1 MKDSTRI
8 RPRDWLLLVVL
19 MAVGV
24 ALGRVQNA
32 ARSRGEADGLTSLI
46 QTFVDAPASAVR
58 TAVEGVDDFWQ
69 GLVRA
74 PSLTRENRE
83 LRAKL
88 AAAELYQENL
98 DALQGKIS
106 RLYRMLDLPETAG
119 RKRVVGRVTAYWP
132 HENRLTVSVG
142 KRQGVRTNLAV
153 VNQDGLVGV
162 VQTVE
167 EDRCQVL
174 LVTSPSQTV
183 GAVAL
188 RDPPQPGLLKGQTP
202 TRLLLEFVDTQSPLE
217 IGDKVVTSGKSETI
231 PGGIPIGRIIK
242 IEHDADFGSR
252 RAQVFPNVKVG
263 EVTEVYIVL

>member
-1 MKDSTRI
+1 MKESTKLA
-8 RPRDWLLLVVL
+8 PRDWLLLAVL
-19 MAVGV
+19 MVVGV
-24 ALGRVQNA
+24 ALGRFQNA
-32 ARSRGEADGLTSLI
+32 ARTRGEADAVTSLV
-46 QTFVDAPASAVR
+46 QSLVDAPAASVR
-58 TAVEGVDDFWQ
+58 GAAEGIDDFWQ

-74 PSLTRENRE
+74 PTLTRENRE

-88 AAAELYQENL
+88 AAAALYDERIG
-98 DALQGKIS
+98 ALEAKIS
-106 RLYRMLDLPETAG
+106 RLYRLLDLPEIAG
-119 RKRVVGRVTAYWP
+119 RKRVIGRVTAYCP

-142 KRQGVRTNLAV
+142 RRQGVKTNLAV
-153 VNQDGLVGV
+153 VNEDGLVGV

-217 IGDKVVTSGKSETI
+217 VGDKVVTSGKSETI

>member
-1 MKDSTRI
+1 MKETTRVT
-8 RPRDWLLLVVL
+8 PRDWLLLAALMVLGVVL
-19 MAVGV
+19 
-24 ALGRVQNA
+24 GRIQNS
-32 ARSRGEADGLTSLI
+32 ARTRGESDWLTSG
-46 QTFVDAPASAVR
+46 VR
-58 TAVEGVDDFWQ
+58 TLVDGPAASLRNGAQGIDDFWHGILQ
-69 GLVRA
+69 A
-74 PSLTRENRE
+74 PSLSRENRE
-83 LRAKL
+83 LRARL
-88 AAAELYQENL
+88 AAAELYDESI
-98 DALQGKIS
+98 DALEAKVS
-106 RLYRMLDLPETAG
+106 RLYRMLDLPAPAG
-119 RKRVVGRVTAYWP
+119 RERVAGRVTAYWP

-142 KRQGVRTNLAV
+142 RRQGVKTNLAV

-162 VQTVE
+162 VQTVD

-174 LVTSPSQTV
+174 LITSPSQTV

-217 IGDKVVTSGKSETI
+217 IGDKVVTSGKSESI

-263 EVTEVYIVL
+263 EVTEVYVIL